1 MTTPSEGALPT
12 VEVILRDGSVADVRP
27 IQPGDRS
34 LIEEGLA
41 HMSLQSRVARFGS
54 GIAHLSESELDYL
67 TEIDLVDHVAWG
79 ATIDDVPAGTGRYIR
94 PAAGDE
100 AEVAVAVVDEFQRRG
115 LGRVLFDALVSS
127 ARHNGVGRLY
137 FSVHPTNEIVLRMM
151 RGVGARL
158 DDSEGLVVG
167 HFEAKDVSQG
177 PNHSGFV
184 ELLKRYQTAL

>member
-1 MTTPSEGALPT
+1 MTTFSEGALPT
-12 VEVILRDGSVADVRP
+12 VEVTLRDGSAAEIRP

-79 ATIDDVPAGTGRYIR
+79 ATIEDVPAGTGRYIR
-94 PAAGDE
+94 PAGGDE
-100 AEVAVAVVDEFQRRG
+100 GEVAVAVVDEFQQRG
-115 LGRVLFDALVSS
+115 LGRTLFDALVSS
-127 ARHNGVGRLY
+127 ARHNGVGELY
-137 FSVHPTNEIVLRMM
+137 FSVYPANEIVLRMM

-158 DDSEGLVVG
+158 DDSEGLIVG
-167 HFEAKDVSQG
+167 HFRAADVPPG
-177 PNHSGFV
+177 PNHSEFV